1 MVLVNSYAGIIVSY
15 NLAITKMVPPINTM
29 EDLASSEDVGMIL
42 LDVSVIGQ
50 QIMAREHL
58 SISVG
63 IINN

>member
-1 MVLVNSYAGIIVSY
+1 MVLVNSYAGTIVSY
-15 NLAITKMVPPINTM
+15 NLAINKMIPPINTM

>member
-1 MVLVNSYAGIIVSY
+1 
-15 NLAITKMVPPINTM
+15 MVPPINTM